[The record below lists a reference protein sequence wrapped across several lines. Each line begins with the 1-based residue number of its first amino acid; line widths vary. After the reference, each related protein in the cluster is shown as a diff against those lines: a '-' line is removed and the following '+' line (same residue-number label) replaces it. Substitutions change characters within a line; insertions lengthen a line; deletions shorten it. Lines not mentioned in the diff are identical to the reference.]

1 MVATGGAA
9 PGRVA
14 AHADY
19 DRSLPAAGAT
29 IPRAPERVEIWFTQQ
44 LFRREGANV
53 IEVRD
58 RSGARADTGDLV
70 LDERD
75 RTHLTIGLAPG
86 LPPGSY
92 AVSWQTLSAVDGD
105 TARGSFDFTIDPDA
119 PEAGAAERDAA
130 PGRGADD
137 AAPAATGGD
146 SPWWIL
152 GVLAAIGASAAL
164 AARALLA
171 PARATSDD
179 PG

>member
-75 RTHLTIGLAPG
+75 RTHLTVGLAPG

-130 PGRGADD
+130 P
-137 AAPAATGGD
+137 AATGGD

-171 PARATSDD
+171 PARAPSDD